1 MIQIQHPKVL
11 LAILAIVPAAFF
23 VFFHFKKLSRTVLG
37 FYGKDKNFKI
47 YKNLRVR
54 LFLKIF
60 FRSLSW
66 ICAVLA
72 FAGISWG
79 SRNIPVPKN
88 GSTVCFVF
96 DISWSMTA
104 ADCPGNL
111 SRLDA
116 AKIYAANLLPLVPQ
130 SSFSAVLAKGDGFEA
145 IPETDDISSVLSL
158 IANLNPNLVSA
169 PGSSI
174 GKGIHAALNSLPL
187 NSAKLNYIWVF
198 TDGDET
204 DSNLKNALEEACSKG
219 VPVTLVGF
227 GSEKESEV
235 LTGDGKTKAK
245 TALRAEKMRNLAAE
259 AQKKG
264 FPSFRNS
271 EKDDLIRY
279 VSANENGSAYFLAG
293 QVKPRNISGNDG
305 DFLTYEVVP
314 VKRHGFFIV
323 LSIVFLVLSFVAE
336 ELNFPADNKPESRKK
351 KKSVSAVLLCFFLF
365 PMIFCSCGFKNQK
378 EILKGSWNFYQE
390 NYRKAMADFLNA
402 AVSNQEEKSKD
413 DSMAHQYALF
423 DLSSTYIAVGE
434 FDSALDRISQMS
446 VGTPSV
452 PKELE
457 SAAYYNAGII
467 FERKNDFIQAAEY
480 FKKAILSNPE
490 YLDAKINLEFCERHL
505 EEKNAQEAE
514 TEMQK
519 VSENNEN
526 FSQMQ
531 NEIFNIIKENENRQ
545 WKKMQSSPKE
555 SSVLDY

>member
-11 LAILAIVPAAFF
+11 IAIFAIVPAAFF
-23 VFFHFKKLSRTVLG
+23 VFFHFRKLSRTVLG
-37 FYGKDKNFKI
+37 FYGKDKNLKI
-47 YKNLRVR
+47 YRNLRSRVA
-54 LFLKIF
+54 LKIF

-66 ICAVLA
+66 LCAVLA
-72 FAGISWG
+72 FSGISWG
-79 SRNIPVPKN
+79 SRNVPIPKS

-104 ADCPGNL
+104 DDCPGNL
-111 SRLDA
+111 SRLDS
-116 AKIYAANLLPLVPQ
+116 AKIYAANLLPLIPQ

-145 IPETDDISSVLSL
+145 IPETDDVSAFLSL
-158 IANLNPNLVSA
+158 AANLNPNLVSA

-174 GKGIHAALNSLPL
+174 GKGIRTALNSLPL

-204 DSNLKNALEEACSKG
+204 DSNLKNALEEACAKG
-219 VPVTLVGF
+219 VPVTLIGF
-227 GSEKESEV
+227 GSEKETEV

-245 TALRAEKMRNLAAE
+245 TALRAEKMRNLAEE

-264 FPSFRNS
+264 FSSFRNPA
-271 EKDDLIRY
+271 KDDLIRY
-279 VSANENGSAYFLAG
+279 ISADENGSAYFLAG
-293 QVKPRNISGNDG
+293 QVKSRNISGNGG

-314 VKRHGFFIV
+314 VKRHGLFIA
-323 LSIVFLVLSFVAE
+323 LSLIFLALSFVAE
-336 ELNFPADNKPESRKK
+336 ELNLPRDDENKSKK
-351 KKSVSAVLLCFFLF
+351 LKKSISAVTLCLVIF

-423 DLSSTYIAVGE
+423 ALSSTYIAVGE

-446 VGTPSV
+446 IGTPSV
-452 PKELE
+452 PAELE
-457 SAAYYNAGII
+457 CAAYYNAGII
-467 FERKNDFIQAAEY
+467 FERKNDFLQAAQY
-480 FKKAILSNPE
+480 FKKAVLSNPD

-519 VSENNEN
+519 ISENSGNS
-526 FSQMQ
+526 SQMK

-545 WKKMQSSPKE
+545 WKKMQSSQKE
-555 SSVLDY
+555 SNVLDY

>member
-1 MIQIQHPKVL
+1 MIQIENPK
-11 LAILAIVPAAFF
+11 ILIAAAAVVPAAFF
-23 VFFHFKKLSRTVLG
+23 TFFHFRKLSRTVLG

-47 YKNLRVR
+47 YKDLRVR
-54 LFLKIF
+54 LILKIF
-60 FRSLSW
+60 FQSLSW

-79 SRNIPVPKN
+79 SRNVPLPKS

-104 ADCPGNL
+104 KDCPGNL
-111 SRLDA
+111 SRLDS

-145 IPETDDISSVLSL
+145 IPETDDIPALLSL
-158 IANLNPNLVSA
+158 ISNLNPNLVSA

-174 GKGIHAALNSLPL
+174 GKGIRTALSSLSL

-204 DSNLKNALEEACSKG
+204 DSSLKGALEEAAAKG

-245 TALRAEKMRNLAAE
+245 TALRAQKLRTLAEQA
-259 AQKKG
+259 KKSG
-264 FPSFRNS
+264 ISSFIKPQD
-271 EKDDLIRY
+271 EDLIRY
-279 VSANENGSAYFLAG
+279 VSASENESAFFISG
-293 QVKPRNISGNDG
+293 QVEAQNSSGRGG
-305 DFLTYEVVP
+305 DFFTYEVVP
-314 VKRHGFFIV
+314 VKRHVFFTA
-323 LSIVFLVLSFVAE
+323 LSLIFLVLSVAAK
-336 ELNFPADNKPESRKK
+336 ELNFPAEKI
-351 KKSVSAVLLCFFLF
+351 KKSKNQKKHVLSVFLCLSLFPFFL
-365 PMIFCSCGFKNQK
+365 CSCGFKNQK
-378 EILKGSWNFYQE
+378 KILKGSWNFYQE
-390 NYRKAMADFLNA
+390 NYRTAMADFLNA
-402 AVSNQEEKSKD
+402 AVSNQDGKSKD

-423 DLSSTYIAVGE
+423 NLSSTYIALGE
-434 FDSALDRISQMS
+434 FDSALDRITQMGI
-446 VGTPSV
+446 GTPSV
-452 PKELE
+452 PQELE

-467 FERKNDFIQAAEY
+467 FTRKNDFLQAAEY
-480 FKKAILSNPE
+480 FKKAILSNPD

-514 TEMQK
+514 TQLQK
-519 VSENNEN
+519 VSETNESS
-526 FSQMQ
+526 SQLQ
-531 NEIFNIIKENENRQ
+531 SEIFNIIKENENKQ

-555 SSVLDY
+555 TNILDY